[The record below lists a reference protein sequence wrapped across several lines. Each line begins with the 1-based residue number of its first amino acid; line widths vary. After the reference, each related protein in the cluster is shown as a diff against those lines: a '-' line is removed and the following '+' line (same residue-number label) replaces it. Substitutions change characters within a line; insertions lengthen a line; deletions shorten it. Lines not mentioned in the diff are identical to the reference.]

1 MKPRSSI
8 SIQSDHCGTG
18 VEPEQGSV
26 SADPVVRRV
35 LQGIINGMEVNPHA
49 RQDLLQEALAYLWS
63 REKDY
68 PAQRSGWYLQGV
80 KFFLKDLRRSGRS
93 VDSPK
98 RRGAQSTSTDNS
110 NRQDPWRDS
119 VEFDCGI
126 MSEVSARDIFFL
138 LVVRLKP
145 RDQFILAA
153 LFEGMGVRE
162 IACELHVPRGFV
174 VRHRLKIARLAV
186 DLGIFPG
193 SAGIRFKKAFG
204 CCGRRNEANSS

>member
-1 MKPRSSI
+1 MWNPNK
-8 SIQSDHCGTG
+8 
-18 VEPEQGSV
+18 GSV

-35 LQGIINGMEVNPHA
+35 LQGIINGMEVNPPA

-68 PAQRSGWYLQGV
+68 PAQRLAWYLRGV
-80 KFFLKDLRRSGRS
+80 KFYLKDLRRSGRS

-110 NRQDPWRDS
+110 NRQDRDS

-126 MSEVSARDIFFL
+126 MSEVNARDIFFL

-153 LFEGMGVRE
+153 LFEGLGVRE
-162 IACELHVPRGFV
+162 IAYELHVPRGFV

-186 DLGIFPG
+186 DLGIFPA

-204 CCGRRNEANSS
+204 WCGRRDEAHSS